1 MAIPYSNTY
10 AQVLDKHLRIR
21 HSNSWKYVEDVQ
33 VKHSGSWRDVK
44 EVWIK
49 HSGTWRLVHEG
60 EHFLFNHQLN
70 SNSQSEFN
78 LANWISG
85 QGYSGNKIK
94 GALTVNNLQQ
104 RVNLGSWSSDSRV
117 YLRINNNDR
126 ISGRGG
132 NGGQRGQNAASNGQ
146 NGQRALYARVGFHLD
161 NAGIIAGGGGGGAGG
176 RNGQVTQQVTEQN
189 NCMKGNTCQNT
200 YNVTNNTNGGG
211 GGGGAGYPGGSGG
224 GNGAQNGQS
233 NGGGSGGA
241 SGAGSARN
249 GGNGGNLGQNGSNAE
264 NNQGGNRGTA
274 GNAIDGWSYR
284 LSAEG
289 SGNGDRRGNSVN

>member
-1 MAIPYSNTY
+1 MSIPYSTSI

-21 HSNSWKYVEDVQ
+21 HNGTWEYVEDVRINNSGTWED
-33 VKHSGSWRDVK
+33 VKEVYIRHSGSWQ
-44 EVWIK
+44 
-49 HSGTWRLVHEG
+49 LVHEG
-60 EHFLFNHQLN
+60 EHFLFNHTLN
-70 SNSQSEFN
+70 GNSQSEFS
-78 LANWISG
+78 LASWISG

-126 ISGRGG
+126 ISGKGG

-146 NGQRALYARVGFHLD
+146 NGQRALYTRVGFHLD
-161 NAGIIAGGGGGGAGG
+161 NGGIIAGGGGGGAGG
-176 RNGQVTQQVTEQN
+176 RNGQVTQQVTETN
-189 NCMKGNTCQNT
+189 NCMKGNKWQNT
-200 YNVTNNTNGGG
+200 YIVTNNTNGGG
-211 GGGGAGYPGGSGG
+211 GGGGAGYPGGSNG

-233 NGGGSGGA
+233 NGGGQGGS

-249 GGNGGNLGQNGSNAE
+249 GGNGGGLGQNGSNAE
-264 NNQGGNRGTA
+264 NNQGGTRGTA

-284 LSAEG
+284 ISGEG

>member
-1 MAIPYSNTY
+1 MSIPYSN
-10 AQVLDKHLRIR
+10 AIADVLDKHLRIR
-21 HSNSWKYVEDVQ
+21 HSNTWEYVEDVRIR
-33 VKHSGSWRDVK
+33 HNNTWEDVK
-44 EVWIK
+44 EVYIR
-49 HSGTWRLVHEG
+49 HIIMQLVHEG
-60 EHFLFNHQLN
+60 EHLFNHTLN
-70 SNSQSEFN
+70 GNSQSEFS
-78 LANWISG
+78 LSSWISG

-146 NGQRALYARVGFHLD
+146 NGQRALYTRVNFHLD

-176 RNGQVTQQVTEQN
+176 RNGQVTQQVTETN
-189 NCMKGNTCQNT
+189 NCMKGNQCQNT

-224 GNGAQNGQS
+224 GNGASNGQS
-233 NGGGSGGA
+233 NGGGSGGN

-249 GGNGGNLGQNGSNAE
+249 GGDGGDLGQNGDNAE
-264 NNQGGNRGTA
+264 SNQGGTRGTA

-289 SGNGDRRGNSVN
+289 SGNGDRRGGQVN